1 MSKRRSKKPNL
12 PDDVLARAR
21 REAGIEASQPEN
33 QSDENDSDDEKA
45 SPVVQRT
52 PRRRKSN
59 PAQLE
64 RSRKRGELDAETVRY
79 MLENPTITVT
89 EAQLREEY
97 QHVLFDLRNMGILA
111 AGLMILLVLLARFI

>member
-111 AGLMILLVLLARFI
+111 AGLMILLVLLAQFI